1 MPQRIEAMTLDNR
14 AALNFKP
21 SPLLIRS
28 LGLGL
33 FISLGIGVEWFMG
46 RYQLE
51 QTAYQRT
58 TTGLLAEKAKA
69 RLEGELNG
77 VIITSN
83 AIGAHWSARLL
94 APNPEETRQIL
105 GNAYRNGRH
114 VRSFALATGTR
125 ITQVFPQDDDVQV
138 TGLDYRDQPKQWPLV
153 QRTIETHS
161 ALLTTAVP
169 PERGIISYR
178 MPVFINGGQFWGLLT
193 TQIDESS
200 LLSASGLAQI
210 GGNYQYALQA
220 ITESGTKREM
230 LVGEDWVF
238 DDPKAYVVETTIPGG
253 TLKLGVKPATTP
265 SFEEW
270 IGFWR
275 GLGWLFAALFAAQSV
290 ALLKMRRM
298 ISDLALYD
306 ALTNLPSRHLFLDR
320 LKQTIRR
327 TKRNRGNFSV
337 LFINLNDF
345 KTINTRYG
353 EKVGDM
359 MLAGIGNRL
368 LTSIRHCDTVTR
380 WGGDE
385 FLILLDACPIDEA
398 KLIAENLRHKIE
410 LPVSYGNRE
419 LRIGAA
425 IGLATYPENGHS
437 LSALLKI
444 ADAAMREDKA
454 CRKA

>member
-1 MPQRIEAMTLDNR
+1 MTIDNR
-14 AALNFKP
+14 AALNFNP

-58 TTGLLAEKAKA
+58 TTSLLAEKAKA
-69 RLEGELNG
+69 HLEGELNG
-77 VIITSN
+77 VIISSD
-83 AIGAHWSARLL
+83 AIATHWSARLL
-94 APNPEETRQIL
+94 SPTPEEIRQIL
-105 GNAYRNGRH
+105 GSAYRDGRH
-114 VRSFALATGTR
+114 VRSFAFAIGTR
-125 ITQVFPQDDDVQV
+125 IAQVFPQDDDVQV
-138 TGLDYRDQPKQWPLV
+138 TGLDYRNQPKQWPLV
-153 QRTIETHS
+153 QRCIETHS

-169 PERGIISYR
+169 PERGMSYR
-178 MPVFINGGQFWGLLT
+178 VPIFINGGQFWGLLT
-193 TQIDESS
+193 TLIDESS
-200 LLSASGLAQI
+200 LLSASGIAQI

-220 ITESGTKREM
+220 ITESGAKREM
-230 LVGEDWVF
+230 LVGVDRLIG
-238 DDPKAYVVETTIPGG
+238 DPKAYVVETAIPGG

-265 SFEEW
+265 AFEEW
-270 IGFWR
+270 IDLWR

-290 ALLKMRRM
+290 ALLKMRRK

-320 LKQTIRR
+320 LKQTMRR

-345 KTINTRYG
+345 KSINTTHG
-353 EKVGDM
+353 AKVGDM

-385 FLILLDACPIDEA
+385 FLILLDACPISEA

-410 LPVSYGNRE
+410 LPVSYGHRE